1 MSEFG
6 QIKGTNDYFAG
17 DADARRE
24 MEQTFRENF
33 RNFGAQEVIPPAIE
47 SADLLNSKSSEE
59 LREEGLFYNFTPK
72 SFNVLNEAAE
82 DERDV
87 ADLDPQEFIESG
99 LRFDG
104 TVGVSR
110 IMAENKDVSKPAKWF
125 YNIPVWRYEDTGED
139 RLREFW
145 QSGIEYLGTEQLA
158 HDAEAV
164 ALANQ
169 QLEDIGLEDAYFEL
183 NNRKFISGVLEEY
196 GIPQSQEQGALTV
209 LDKLDKK
216 ERSELLDEAENDK
229 GIDREDFEDVLLFLN
244 SDYGFSDLDILRQQF
259 DGNSTAQEGIDE
271 LDTLRGYLE
280 SFDAAESV
288 EFSPTLAR
296 GLDYYT
302 GIVFEGLHEDADSSI
317 AGGGRYDD
325 LISDIGGEATPGVGF
340 ALGNDRIINVL
351 QEQGNWDEDVSS
363 AGVYMIPVTDGQEDI
378 EYAIEAATDI
388 RRNGMETDIDFSGRS
403 IGQAFSYVDNQ
414 DIPYAAVVGSDE
426 REAGTVTIRDMD
438 SGDEYELPSSK
449 VGQKLGEVRDR
460 VE

>member
-6 QIKGTNDYFAG
+6 QTKGTKDYFAG
-17 DADARRE
+17 EADARRE

-59 LREEGLFYNFTPK
+59 LREEGLFYTFTPK

-82 DERDV
+82 EEKSV
-87 ADLDPQEFIESG
+87 EELNPQEFIDTG

-169 QLEDIGLEDAYFEL
+169 QLEDIGLGDAYFEL
-183 NNRKFISGVLEEY
+183 NNRKFISGVLDEY
-196 GIPQSQEQGALTV
+196 GISQSKEQGALTV

-229 GIDREDFEDVLLFLN
+229 GIDREKFEDVLLFLN

-259 DGNSTAQEGIDE
+259 DGNETAQEGINE
-271 LDTLRGYLE
+271 LETLRSYLE
-280 SFDAAESV
+280 SYDASDSV

-340 ALGNDRIINVL
+340 ALGNDRIIKVL
-351 QEQGNWDEDVSS
+351 EENGEWDEDMPG
-363 AGVYMIPVTDGQEDI
+363 ARVYMIPVTDNQEDL

-388 RRNGMETDIDFSGRS
+388 RQNGMETDIDFSGRS
-403 IGQAFSYVDNQ
+403 IGQAFSYADNQ
-414 DIPYAAVVGSDE
+414 DIPYTAIVGPDE

-438 SGDEYELPSSK
+438 SGKEYEIPSSQA
-449 VGQKLGEVRDR
+449 GQKLGEVRDR

>member
-6 QIKGTNDYFAG
+6 KVKGTNDYFEG
-17 DADARRE
+17 EADARRE

-47 SADLLNSKSSEE
+47 PSELLNSKSSEE

-72 SFNVLNEAAE
+72 SFNVLNEAADDGLTV
-82 DERDV
+82 DE
-87 ADLDPQEFIESG
+87 LNPQTFIDSG

-110 IMAENKDVSKPAKWF
+110 IMAENKDISKPAKWF

-145 QSGIEYLGTEQLA
+145 QSGIEYLGTENLA
-158 HDAEAV
+158 HDAEAL

-169 QLEDIGLEDAYFEL
+169 QLSDVGLDDAYFEL
-183 NNRKFISGVLEEY
+183 NNRKFVSGVLDEY
-196 GIPQSQEQGALTV
+196 GIPDSKEQGALTV
-209 LDKLDKK
+209 LDKIDKK
-216 ERSELLDEAENDK
+216 SREELLDEAENDK
-229 GIDREDFEDVLLFLN
+229 GIGRENFEDVLVFLE
-244 SDYGFSDLDILRQQF
+244 SDYGFSDLDILKQEF
-259 DGNSTAQEGIDE
+259 SGNQTAEEGIDE
-271 LDTLRGYLE
+271 LQTIQTYLE
-280 SFDAAESV
+280 SFGAEESV

-302 GIVFEGLHEDADSSI
+302 GIVFEALHEDADSSI

-325 LISDIGGEATPGVGF
+325 LISEIGGEATPGVGF

-351 QEQGNWDEDVSS
+351 QERGEWDEEIPR
-363 AGVYMIPVTDGQEDI
+363 AGVYMIPVTEKEEDL

-388 RRNGMETDIDFSGRS
+388 RQHGMETDIDFSGRS
-403 IGQAFSYVDNQ
+403 IGQAFSYADNQ
-414 DIPYAAVVGSDE
+414 DIPYAAIVGPDE
-426 REAGTVTIRDMD
+426 RDAGTVSIRDME
-438 SGDEYELPSSK
+438 SGEQYEISLSK
-449 VGQKLGEVRDR
+449 VGKKLGEVRER

>member
-1 MSEFG
+1 
-6 QIKGTNDYFAG
+6 
-17 DADARRE
+17 
-24 MEQTFRENF
+24 
-33 RNFGAQEVIPPAIE
+33 
-47 SADLLNSKSSEE
+47 
-59 LREEGLFYNFTPK
+59 
-72 SFNVLNEAAE
+72 
-82 DERDV
+82 
-87 ADLDPQEFIESG
+87 
-99 LRFDG
+99 
-104 TVGVSR
+104 
-110 IMAENKDVSKPAKWF
+110 MAENKDVSKPAKWF

-196 GIPQSQEQGALTV
+196 GISQSKEQGALTV

-216 ERSELLDEAENDK
+216 ERSDLLDEAENDK
-229 GIDREDFEDVLLFLN
+229 GIDRGKFEDVLLFLK

-259 DGNSTAQEGIDE
+259 DGNDTAREGIDE
-271 LDTLRGYLE
+271 LETLRSYLE
-280 SFDAAESV
+280 SYDAADSV

-351 QEQGNWDEDVSS
+351 EENGEWDEDMPG
-363 AGVYMIPVTDGQEDI
+363 ARVYMIPVTDNQEDL

-388 RRNGMETDIDFSGRS
+388 RQNGMETDIDFSGRS

-414 DIPYAAVVGSDE
+414 DIPYAAVVGPDE

-438 SGDEYELPSSK
+438 SGEEYEIPSSQA
-449 VGQKLGEVRDR
+449 GQKLGEVRDR